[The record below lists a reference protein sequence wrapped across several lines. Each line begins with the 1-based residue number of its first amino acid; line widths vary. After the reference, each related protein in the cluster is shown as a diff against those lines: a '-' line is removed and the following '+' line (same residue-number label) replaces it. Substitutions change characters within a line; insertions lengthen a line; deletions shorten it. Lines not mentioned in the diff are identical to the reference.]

1 MAFRARLAVA
11 AAIVLAAPL
20 HVWGTSNLN
29 LSKSNLYRLTFPVDL
44 VSKEQAAAM
53 LAELD
58 RMGTADEATLRK
70 WLPANFK
77 RFGVAAERVK
87 KLIVLPPG
95 KAGPQTAI
103 ILLTDPAD
111 ESRAVAS
118 TVKSSKSNSSD

>member
-1 MAFRARLAVA
+1 MVFRARLALV

-20 HVWGTSNLN
+20 LVSGTSNLN
-29 LSKSNLYRLTFPVDL
+29 LSKSNLYRLTFPADL

-58 RMGTADEATLRK
+58 RLGTADEAKLKT

-87 KLIVLPPG
+87 KLIILPPG

-111 ESRAVAS
+111 ESRAMAA
-118 TVKSSKSNSSD
+118 TVKSSKSNSSE